1 MSTINRR
8 NFLKLA
14 GISSI
19 AAAGFVASPNNLNFK
34 GVSRAY
40 AQSNGMAGQLF
51 IQPGNTAT
59 IHTYV
64 SPEQSAAVTSH
75 IIETANNLYLIDTQ
89 FAEPFA
95 NELKTYIEGLGKPLE
110 RIFLSHQHQD
120 HWSGGQLFD
129 ADFVTTDA
137 IAAGV
142 AEEIEAGDGG
152 FGTPR
157 APEGGMTAG
166 TEVLDGLTVEFEIV
180 NDAEAPEHLLLK
192 MPELGAIIVQDLL
205 YTDSHAFPLGNNE
218 NWINILN
225 SFRSLTEEGYRTIL
239 AGHGF
244 PAGFGQIDDQIE
256 YLNLLSETLAS
267 ASNAEEAQAALIE
280 AYPSYGVV
288 FITSFISAAFS

>member
-1 MSTINRR
+1 MSNIDRR

-14 GISSI
+14 GIGTV
-19 AAAGFVASPNNLNFK
+19 AAAGFVATPNSLNLQ
-34 GVSRAY
+34 RAGRVY
-40 AQSNGMAGQLF
+40 AQGNEMAGKLF
-51 IQPGNTAT
+51 IQPGSTAT
-59 IHTYV
+59 IHTYIA
-64 SPEQSAAVTSH
+64 PEQSAAVTSH
-75 IIETANNLYLIDTQ
+75 VIETANNLYLVDTQ

-95 NELKTYIEGLGKPLE
+95 NELKGYVDSLNKPLE

-142 AEEIEAGDGG
+142 TAEIEAGDGG

-166 TEVLDGLTVEFEIV
+166 TETLDGLTVEFEIV

-192 MPELGAIIVQDLL
+192 MPELGTIIVQDLL

-218 NWINILN
+218 NWIGILN
-225 SFRSLTEEGYRTIL
+225 DFRSLAEEGYSTIL
-239 AGHGF
+239 GGHGL

-256 YLNLLSETLAS
+256 YLNFLSETLAT
-267 ASNAEEAQAALIE
+267 ANNAEEAQAALIE
-280 AYPSYGVV
+280 KFPSYGVV
-288 FITSFISAAFS
+288 FITSFISVAFS